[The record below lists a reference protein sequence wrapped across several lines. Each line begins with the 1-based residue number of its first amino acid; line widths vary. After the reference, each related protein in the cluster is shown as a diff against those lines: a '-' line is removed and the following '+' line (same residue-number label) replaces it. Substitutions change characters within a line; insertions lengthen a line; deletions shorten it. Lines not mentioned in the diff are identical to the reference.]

1 VHQGPD
7 RPGKLA
13 GDCHRGDLGELA
25 ALHHPPVPP
34 MEPLLGRD
42 TEGQHRRRLID
53 PAAVAFARG
62 RRPGA
67 VRPGGFDQ
75 DPPEMG
81 IAGLW

>member
-1 VHQGPD
+1 
-7 RPGKLA
+7 
-13 GDCHRGDLGELA
+13 
-25 ALHHPPVPP
+25 